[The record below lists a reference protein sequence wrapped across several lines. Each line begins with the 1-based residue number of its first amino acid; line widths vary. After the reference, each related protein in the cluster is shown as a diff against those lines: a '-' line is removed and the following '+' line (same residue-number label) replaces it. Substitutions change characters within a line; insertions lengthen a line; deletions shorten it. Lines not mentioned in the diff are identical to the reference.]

1 MAEKKRFLKL
11 VHKYVPFIYTAAVIL
26 ATVYVSLR
34 VNSWMKLFLPFG
46 AGIIASALGVYYLV
60 ITFRTGKTY
69 LVGKSRRETFLS
81 GFSTFVFMYLS
92 MLVMISDIC
101 LLFVHLI
108 MPQLYEVCLFING
121 FICLAGVL
129 AVTVCAY
136 VHKSRIKTAAYDL
149 EVPSMDSSY
158 RIVFLSDLHT
168 GYYVGEKELLNIAKT
183 VNSLD
188 ADMVIIAGDMIN
200 AGNTNECDD
209 IDAAALAIA
218 KFKSK
223 EGTFACTGNH
233 DPDLRDKDFRRFIKK
248 ANINLLTDEIYN
260 NGLFNLI
267 GRNTRTKKRKSMDEM
282 KSEINMDMPL
292 FVIDHDPMG
301 IEDARKN
308 NADLVM
314 CGHTHKGQ
322 VFPLNLFC
330 RLLYSK
336 EEFYGFDKKGRTA
349 TVVSSGA
356 GYFSLPMRLGTN
368 SEVVV
373 IDINKK

>member
-1 MAEKKRFLKL
+1 MSDKKKFLSL
-11 VHKYVPFIYTAAVIL
+11 IHKYVPFIYAVAVVL
-26 ATVYVSLR
+26 VTGYVAFR
-34 VNSWMKLFLPFG
+34 INSWLSLFLPFG
-46 AGIIASALGVYYLV
+46 AGIIASVLGIYYLV
-60 ITFRTGKTY
+60 ITFKTGKTY
-69 LVGKSRRETFLS
+69 LVGKSRKETFLS
-81 GFSTFVFMYLS
+81 GFSTFIFMYLS
-92 MLVMISDIC
+92 MFVIISDLC
-101 LLFVHLI
+101 LFFVKGKNHRFCLFV
-108 MPQLYEVCLFING
+108 NG
-121 FICLAGVL
+121 IICIAATV
-129 AVTVCAY
+129 AVTAY
-136 VHKSRIKTAAYDL
+136 AYIHKGKIKTVTYNLD
-149 EVPSMDSSY
+149 VPSMDGPY
-158 RIVFLSDLHT
+158 RIALLSDLHT

-183 VNSLD
+183 VNSLNS
-188 ADMVIIAGDMIN
+188 DMVVIAGDMIN
-200 AGNTNECDD
+200 AGNTNECAD

-260 NGLFNLI
+260 TGLFNLM
-267 GRNTRTKKRKSMDEM
+267 GRNTCTKKRKTMEEM
-282 KSEINMDMPL
+282 KPEINMDMPL
-292 FVIDHDPMG
+292 FIIDHDPMG

-336 EEFYGFDKKGRTA
+336 EEFYGFNKNGKTS

-373 IDINKK
+373 IDINKR